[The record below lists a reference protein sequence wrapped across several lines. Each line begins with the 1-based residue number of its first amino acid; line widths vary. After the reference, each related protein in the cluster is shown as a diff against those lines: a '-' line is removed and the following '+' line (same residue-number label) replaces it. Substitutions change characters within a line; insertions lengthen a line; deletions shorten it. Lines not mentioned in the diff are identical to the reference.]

1 MVEVT
6 RRMLSRLRGL
16 IDWRAKITEDGNG
29 NVYVR
34 GSDNSIYKI
43 SRQLMGYLNPGTR
56 EKIQLR
62 LFISRFIRR
71 PTS

>member
-1 MVEVT
+1 M
-6 RRMLSRLRGL
+6 

-34 GSDNSIYKI
+34 GSDNSIYRI
-43 SRQLMGYLNPGTR
+43 SRQLMAYLNPATR

-71 PTS
+71 PSI